1 MRTPKSQ
8 SEVYSEYPANTLT
21 DISMRTWF
29 HFYRWFTIELAVG
42 ILMPILMVVID
53 FRHGG
58 GQLKSLSEYL
68 YMPLGNVFFL
78 IVGLLCAR
86 LSDLFAFV
94 FRNPRRRN
102 WPQLVLWAV
111 MLSVVTVGTWAGG
124 YLQAQAILHP
134 GSHLNGL
141 WWWLLVPYL
150 LVSTLLISIT
160 IALLANVERVG
171 EPKTVQA

>member
-8 SEVYSEYPANTLT
+8 SEVYSEYSGNTLT

-42 ILMPILMVVID
+42 IVMPILMVVID
-53 FRHGG
+53 FRNGG

-78 IVGLLCAR
+78 FVGLLCAR

-94 FRNPRRRN
+94 FRNRSQRTR
-102 WPQLVLWAV
+102 PQLVLWAV
-111 MLSVVTVGTWAGG
+111 MLSVVIVGTLAGG

-141 WWWLLVPYL
+141 WWWLLGPYL

-160 IALLANVERVG
+160 IALLANVEKAG
-171 EPKTVQA
+171 EPKTVHA